1 MKLKSAYIPGLVFMC
16 LLACKT
22 PFTITANPDD
32 QTNTSGTL
40 GSARMTTQM
49 PPKNNNVRMK
59 PDTIKMPNDTVII
72 KH

>member
-1 MKLKSAYIPGLVFMC
+1 MKHAYITTLLFCC
-16 LLACKT
+16 LLACKS
-22 PFTITANPDD
+22 PISITANPDD

-40 GSARMTTQM
+40 GSAKMTTQM